1 MTRNLTARV
10 ASIAFGVELAF
21 ACAIPIAYLHLF
33 DIDEGGD
40 RAVVIGVAAALYV
53 VRTAGLITWLAL
65 LLRPIDRWL
74 KQPDAAGAQLTLG
87 AARAAYDT
95 PLAFSIVW
103 ATTWLVFALMTVV
116 SWGLY
121 GIFLHSGQ
129 TAMADKNYQ
138 QWMRRGVEWAATGAV
153 SPDSK

>member
-40 RAVVIGVAAALYV
+40 RAVVIGMAAALYV

-65 LLRPIDRWL
+65 LLRPIDRWRERSL
-74 KQPDAAGAQLTLG
+74 PYGERQHRIRQIERRNIGEFRVAG
-87 AARAAYDT
+87 
-95 PLAFSIVW
+95 
-103 ATTWLVFALMTVV
+103 
-116 SWGLY
+116 
-121 GIFLHSGQ
+121 
-129 TAMADKNYQ
+129 N
-138 QWMRRGVEWAATGAV
+138 
-153 SPDSK
+153 